1 MNLTFLIVED
11 EPITSR
17 FIREIIED
25 RGFTVAG
32 TAKSAAEARILI
44 SQYRIDIVL
53 MDINIQGSIDGIQLA
68 RGMIEN
74 NVAIVYISAYSD
86 PQTLQEAAGTH
97 PYGFLVKPFKEADLI
112 ATLLMVASRVSKER
126 EESEKSQQQELSSEY
141 RLDEEASRLYWHSH
155 VIELSKNETSALKLF
170 LNKPDLP
177 ITLEE
182 LRHAVWGDKNIGDST
197 IRELI
202 NRLRNKAEIL
212 SIDNIYGTGYILR
225 R

>member
-11 EPITSR
+11 EPLTSR

-25 RGFTVAG
+25 QGFEVAG
-32 TAKSAAEARILI
+32 TAKSAAEARMLI
-44 SQYRIDIVL
+44 SQHRIDIVL

-68 RGMIEN
+68 RGLIEN

-97 PYGFLVKPFKEADLI
+97 PYGFLVKPFKETDLI
-112 ATLLMVASRVSKER
+112 ATLLMVVSKVSKER
-126 EESEKSQQQELSSEY
+126 EESEKSQKQENFSEC

-155 VIELSKNETSALKLF
+155 IIELSKNETSALKLF

-197 IRELI
+197 IRELL

-212 SIDNIYGTGYILR
+212 SIENIYGTGYILR
-225 R
+225 T

>member
-17 FIREIIED
+17 FIREIIEEQ
-25 RGFTVAG
+25 GFEVAG
-32 TAKSAAEARILI
+32 TAKSAAEARQLI
-44 SQYRIDIVL
+44 VQHRIDIVI

-68 RGMIEN
+68 RGLSEYD
-74 NVAIVYISAYSD
+74 VAIVYISAYSD
-86 PQTLQEAAGTH
+86 TATLQEAAGTH

-112 ATLLMVASRVSKER
+112 ATLLMVASKISKER
-126 EESEKSQQQELSSEY
+126 GKCEKSQQQEHLSEC
-141 RLDEEASRLYWHSH
+141 RLDEETCRLHWRSQI
-155 VIELSKNETSALKLF
+155 IELSKNETSALKLF
-170 LNKPDLP
+170 LNKPNSP

-182 LRHAVWGDKNIGDST
+182 LRYAVWGDKSIGDST

-225 R
+225 Q

>member
-11 EPITSR
+11 EPLTSR

-25 RGFTVAG
+25 QGFAVAG
-32 TAKSAAEARILI
+32 TAKSAAEARMLI
-44 SQYRIDIVL
+44 SQHRIDIVL

-68 RGMIEN
+68 RGLIEN

-97 PYGFLVKPFKEADLI
+97 PYGFLVKPFKETDLI
-112 ATLLMVASRVSKER
+112 ATLLMVVSKVGKER
-126 EESEKSQQQELSSEY
+126 EVSEKSQQQEHFSEY
-141 RLDEEASRLYWHSH
+141 RLDEETSRLYWHTH
-155 VIELSKNETSALKLF
+155 IIELSKNETSAIKLF
-170 LNKPDLP
+170 LNKPNTP
-177 ITLEE
+177 ISLEE
-182 LRHAVWGDKNIGDST
+182 LRHAVWGDKSIGDST

-212 SIDNIYGTGYILR
+212 SIDNIYGTGYVLR